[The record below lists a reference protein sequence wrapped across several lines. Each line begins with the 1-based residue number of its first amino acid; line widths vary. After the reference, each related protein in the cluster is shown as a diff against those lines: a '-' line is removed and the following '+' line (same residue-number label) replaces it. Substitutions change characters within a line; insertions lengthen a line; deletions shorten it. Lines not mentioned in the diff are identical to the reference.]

1 MTNLSRRLAGETP
14 PSYDERPTRNPA
26 IHTMSDSPFDEL
38 AGLKSSGGATAA
50 LDCLA
55 ATLLEQHDYHKLFD
69 ARMLRRKFELG
80 LPLSRPSS
88 LQDVPED
95 QRKVVEEAY
104 VEAAREAGEL
114 FLKQGDIPA
123 AWMYLQVIRE
133 PQSVAAAIEAI
144 PETDEYSPQREQ
156 IVQIALYQG
165 VNPEAGL
172 KMMLRSHGTCSSIT
186 SLDQVLHSLAPEQ
199 REACA
204 KIMVQNLYRDL
215 RGSVLR
221 NVQQR
226 VPTIE
231 PDATLRQLLGGREWL
246 FEGGGYHID
255 VSHLSSVVRFA
266 RNINPPADELD
277 LAIQLCE
284 YGQRL
289 DSRLQYGSEAPFDDY
304 YPAHIAFFKALLNKD
319 RDASLQFFRDK
330 VAAAPDEQSKAL
342 PAFVLVDLLI
352 RCGLEDEAVTIAA
365 EHLAHLN
372 DDASFSFA
380 ERCAKTGRLDL
391 LRRVAAERNDLVG
404 FTAALLQE

>member
-1 MTNLSRRLAGETP
+1 MPDSLFDQLA
-14 PSYDERPTRNPA
+14 A
-26 IHTMSDSPFDEL
+26 
-38 AGLKSSGGATAA
+38 LKSSGGPAAA
-50 LDCLA
+50 LERLA
-55 ATLLEQHDYHKLFD
+55 DALLERQDYHKLFD

-80 LPLSRPSS
+80 LPLSRPAS

-104 VEAAREAGEL
+104 VAAAREAGHL

-133 PQSVAAAIEAI
+133 PQPVADAIAAL
-144 PETDEYSPQREQ
+144 PETDEYSQQREQ

-165 VNPEAGL
+165 VHPEAGL

-186 SLDQVLHSLAPEQ
+186 SLDQVLHSLSPEQ
-199 REACA
+199 RDACA

-221 NVQQR
+221 HVQQR

-231 PDATLRQLLGGREWL
+231 PDASLRQLLVGRDWL
-246 FEGGGYHID
+246 FADGGYHID

-266 RNINPPADELD
+266 RNINPPDEELD
-277 LAIQLCE
+277 MAIQLCE
-284 YGQRL
+284 YGRQL
-289 DSRLQYGSEAPFDDY
+289 DPRLQYGSEPPFDDY
-304 YPAHIAFFKALLNKD
+304 YPAHIAFFKALLD
-319 RDASLQFFRDK
+319 RDREASLQYFRDK
-330 VAAAPDEQSKAL
+330 VAAAPDEQNRAL

-352 RCGLEDEAVTIAA
+352 RCGRSDEAVEIAA
-365 EHLAHLN
+365 RHLAHLN

-380 ERCAKTGRLDL
+380 DLCAETGRLDL
-391 LRRVAAERNDLVG
+391 LRRAAEERNDLVG
-404 FTAALLQE
+404 FTAALLLE

>member
-1 MTNLSRRLAGETP
+1 
-14 PSYDERPTRNPA
+14 
-26 IHTMSDSPFDEL
+26 MSDSAFDQL
-38 AGLKSSGGATAA
+38 AADKAAGGPAAA
-50 LDCLA
+50 LERLA
-55 ATLLEQHDYHKLFD
+55 NTLLEQQDYHKLFD
-69 ARMLRRKFELG
+69 ARMLKRKFELG
-80 LPLSRPSS
+80 LPLARPAS

-104 VEAAREAGEL
+104 VTAAREAGQL

-133 PQSVAAAIEAI
+133 PQTIADAIAAL
-144 PETDEYSPQREQ
+144 PETDEYSQQREQ

-165 VNPEAGL
+165 VHPEAGL

-186 SLDQVLHSLAPEQ
+186 SLDQVLHSLTPEQ
-199 REACA
+199 RSTCA
-204 KIMVQNLYRDL
+204 TIMVQNLYRDL

-231 PDATLRQLLGGREWL
+231 PDSTLRQLLAGRDWL

-266 RNINPPADELD
+266 RNINPPAEELEQ
-277 LAIQLCE
+277 AIQLCE
-284 YGQRL
+284 YGKQL
-289 DSRLQYGSEAPFDDY
+289 DSRLQYGSEPPFDDY

-319 RDASLQFFRDK
+319 RDASLQYFRDR

-352 RCGLEDEAVTIAA
+352 RCGLGKEAVTIAA

-380 ERCAKTGRLDL
+380 ELCTKTGRLDL
-391 LRRVAAERNDLVG
+391 LRRVAEDRNDLVG